1 MTVVLQCKINKM
13 GKPDQLAPL
22 PPLTRHCMSHQILSP
37 LEDLSSACT
46 IMWIS
51 HASCFC
57 SRSHPSC
64 LSLAS
69 CPPGL
74 GTCIL
79 GPAPSVTTEL
89 VAYIFVVL
97 LAQALWTSTVCPSS
111 SLSADGTTSA
121 MPLQDG
127 IVSTG
132 VHLHP
137 LCLQGL
143 ARPECTVLL
152 KMTAAWLNSTA
163 CDGYNIESD
172 WDHWRP
178 EMEWRS
184 FKSSKR

>member
-1 MTVVLQCKINKM
+1 MSLHQCPHSQETVCPTRLCITTGGSFISMHHDVDFPCVML
-13 GKPDQLAPL
+13 L
-22 PPLTRHCMSHQILSP
+22 LTLSP
-37 LEDLSSACT
+37 KLSLST
-46 IMWIS
+46 IMPTRVGNLYIR
-51 HASCFC
+51 ASSFC
-57 SRSHPSC
+57 HCRH
-64 LSLAS
+64 
-69 CPPGL
+69 
-74 GTCIL
+74 I
-79 GPAPSVTTEL
+79 V
-89 VAYIFVVL
+89 YIFLVL
-97 LAQALWTSTVCPSS
+97 LAQALWTLTVRPSS
-111 SLSADGTTSA
+111 SFSADGTTSA

-127 IVSTG
+127 TVSTG